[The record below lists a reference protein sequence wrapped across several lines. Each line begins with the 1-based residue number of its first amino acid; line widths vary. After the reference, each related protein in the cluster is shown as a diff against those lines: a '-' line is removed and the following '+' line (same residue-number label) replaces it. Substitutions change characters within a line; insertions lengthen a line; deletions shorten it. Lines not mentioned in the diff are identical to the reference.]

1 MTTNWVE
8 HVETT
13 IASEI
18 YRPVYSNPTIGAS
31 HLTASG
37 SEITYRPSFATHL
50 WSNAPLMIARLNA
63 LRNLA
68 EQCAFSPITQHTTPQ
83 QEENATRSFW
93 LIDRA
98 QLKTPQP
105 RNV

>member
-13 IASEI
+13 IASEL

-50 WSNAPLMIARLNA
+50 WSNYP
-63 LRNLA
+63 
-68 EQCAFSPITQHTTPQ
+68 
-83 QEENATRSFW
+83 
-93 LIDRA
+93 
-98 QLKTPQP
+98 
-105 RNV
+105 